1 MLFGI
6 FYIFPLK
13 PHYLYH
19 KKKKKLFEKKKKS
32 VLYSKTCL
40 FQIFYI
46 IAFSFLKPLQ
56 ISVLKNMMHLTP
68 AQNIFV
74 LSDQLHGEDIPA
86 QKYDACES

>member
-19 KKKKKLFEKKKKS
+19 KKKKLFEKKKKS